1 LGRQKAGLATAK
13 THAVISIFTIK
24 RQSFS
29 MRCPVIL
36 TAKFRCLVRLLLGPF
51 VGLILLYLAGT
62 FSSHPG
68 LVYAAN
74 RASPRLDD
82 PPASIMVAWN
92 AACETVPVE
101 AQAAVEA
108 AAELWMQR
116 IVSTIPKK
124 VKKW

>member
-1 LGRQKAGLATAK
+1 
-13 THAVISIFTIK
+13 
-24 RQSFS
+24 
-29 MRCPVIL
+29 
-36 TAKFRCLVRLLLGPF
+36 
-51 VGLILLYLAGT
+51 
-62 FSSHPG
+62 
-68 LVYAAN
+68 
-74 RASPRLDD
+74 
-82 PPASIMVAWN
+82 MVAWN